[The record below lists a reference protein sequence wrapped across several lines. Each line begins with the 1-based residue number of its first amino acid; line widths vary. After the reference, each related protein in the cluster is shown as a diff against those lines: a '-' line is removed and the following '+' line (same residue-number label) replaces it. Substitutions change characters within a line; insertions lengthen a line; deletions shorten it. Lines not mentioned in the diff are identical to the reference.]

1 VTVATRRFGPL
12 EVRWDAGVLEPRDW
26 TVLQSLRAARR
37 LRGITPG
44 PIAELHAG
52 AGHIGQ
58 ATAAWTGRTLVQVD
72 DDLRCCDWAASN
84 AATNGIRS
92 TIVCAGVDALPLR
105 DEQFAL
111 VLADPPYVPTGELS
125 RFPRDPLHAI
135 DGGGD
140 GLDGLRACLP
150 AAARALRVGG
160 VLVLQVRGPRQVAA
174 LRSLL
179 VSVEPRLEVCDVA
192 VAARD
197 RAVVELVRR

>member
-1 VTVATRRFGPL
+1 VTVSTGRFGPL
-12 EVRWDAGVLEPRDW
+12 QVRWDADVLGPREW

-37 LRGITPG
+37 LVGLTPG

-58 ATAAWTGRTLVQVD
+58 ATAAWSDRTLVQID
-72 DDLRCCDWAASN
+72 DDPVCCTWAARN
-84 AATNGIRS
+84 AAANGIRS

-111 VLADPPYVPTGELS
+111 VLADPPYVPTGEVC
-125 RFPRDPLHAI
+125 RFPHDPLHAI
-135 DGGGD
+135 DGGFD

-174 LRSLL
+174 VRSLL
-179 VSVEPRLEVCDVA
+179 VTVEPQLELSEVA